1 MQYLFIL
8 IISDTN
14 QPYIQEITTTI
25 APILPII
32 VPTVPTTTNASD
44 ASTSRPKEAKSRAL
58 EFDPNDQGN
67 NLSNKTMDLSNVSLD
82 DDDENDETPMISAKI
97 LSVKPTLRVQNHT
110 TTGQCEKG
118 GLTYDNGEKLEVD
131 CDLVCTCENGTM
143 DCVDRCS
150 GPYIRKGT
158 LLTTNYCCE
167 KEVFRERENVKTE
180 LKTYIEGRK
189 ERLKDAEERLKER
202 SRVMLSDIKETKQ
215 KVKGKVEEII
225 ERENIYTVPN
235 LLCVGRILI
244 TPYLGMLI
252 IQSDF
257 DLALGV
263 LGFAALTD
271 LVSV

>member
-1 MQYLFIL
+1 MIVCNARCVLARVKQSVVQKNVLKCINYY
-8 IISDTN
+8 TN
-14 QPYIQEITTTI
+14 YGIFQT
-25 APILPII
+25 
-32 VPTVPTTTNASD
+32 
-44 ASTSRPKEAKSRAL
+44 
-58 EFDPNDQGN
+58 
-67 NLSNKTMDLSNVSLD
+67 
-82 DDDENDETPMISAKI
+82 
-97 LSVKPTLRVQNHT
+97 HT
-110 TTGQCEKG
+110 AQ
-118 GLTYDNGEKLEVD
+118 LLQA
-131 CDLVCTCENGTM
+131 
-143 DCVDRCS
+143 R
-150 GPYIRKGT
+150 GPRFTKHACT